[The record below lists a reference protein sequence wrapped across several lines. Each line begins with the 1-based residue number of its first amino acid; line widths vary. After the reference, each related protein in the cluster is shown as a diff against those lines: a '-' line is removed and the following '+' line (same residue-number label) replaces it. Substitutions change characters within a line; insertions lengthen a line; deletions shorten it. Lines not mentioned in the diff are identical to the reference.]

1 MEQVHSCDDDVLM
14 EPIEPRAQP
23 WRKIWP
29 CLCASAVLACA
40 GIGVRMTAE
49 HSSHLSDVSSL
60 YSYPW
65 FPAWRRH
72 ADRVDSQG
80 CTRDGDD
87 CRHSRCCMQAGSTCY
102 VKNRHWASCNETC
115 QPNRKWEAGPDKI
128 GHWVTKSHHVWE
140 CYPLS
145 RATTAAPTTAAP
157 VVVVEEPVKVE
168 TTKSP
173 YTIYDERKDF
183 RTQAYGQRDTPP
195 KSSSAVASTPA
206 PITWE
211 GEHQ

>member
-1 MEQVHSCDDDVLM
+1 MEVETLMCDDRVLDRR
-14 EPIEPRAQP
+14 ETSREVPRRVWFLVGATVL
-23 WRKIWP
+23 IVTT
-29 CLCASAVLACA
+29 LAAS
-40 GIGVRMTAE
+40 RE
-49 HSSHLSDVSSL
+49 SSHHSDLQGAISL

-65 FPAWRRH
+65 FPAWRRY
-72 ADRVDSQG
+72 ADRVDTQG

-87 CRHSRCCMQAGSTCY
+87 CRYSRCCMQAGSTCF

-115 QPNRKWEAGPDKI
+115 QYNRKWEAGPDKI

-140 CYPLS
+140 CSTLS

-157 VVVVEEPVKVE
+157 TVVVDEPVKVE

-173 YTIYDERKDF
+173 YTIYDERTDF
-183 RTQAYGQRDTPP
+183 RTQAYGQRDAS
-195 KSSSAVASTPA
+195 KSVSAVASTPA

-211 GEHQ
+211 GEQQ